1 MKNKF
6 TLLSVALIVFM
17 ASCTTSYKNSQ
28 TVDDVYYSPLKN
40 IPDVQEDSN
49 YDLTEERQIRMS
61 AVDPRWRNLDYQY
74 NYDYNYNPYRYGYG
88 YGYYYNPYYYAYPVY
103 YYPGLSY
110 IKSTNSTP
118 RTTNLAAYTTPT
130 TIAAPVKNPKTGSVT
145 NGRGQQP
152 YNTDNSGSSRR
163 VIRSSSDNSS
173 YNNNTR
179 TYSPSSSGSSNS
191 GSRGNSAPVSRPSRP

>member
-6 TLLSVALIVFM
+6 TLLSVALIFFM

-40 IPDVQEDSN
+40 VTKVQQDSEEDLS
-49 YDLTEERQIRMS
+49 EVRQIRMS
-61 AVDPRWRNLDYQY
+61 TRDPRWRTLDNQY
-74 NYDYNYNPYRYGYG
+74 DYDYNNNPYRYSYG

-118 RTTNLAAYTTPT
+118 RMTNLGAYTTPT
-130 TIAAPVKNPKTGSVT
+130 TTATPVKNPKTGSMT

-152 YNTDNSGSSRR
+152 YNNSNSGSTRR
-163 VIRSSSDNSS
+163 VIRSSSDNNSS
-173 YNNNTR
+173 SNDTR
-179 TYSPSSSGSSNS
+179 TYSPSSSGSSNQ
-191 GSRGNSAPVSRPSRP
+191 GSRGSSAPVSRPSRP